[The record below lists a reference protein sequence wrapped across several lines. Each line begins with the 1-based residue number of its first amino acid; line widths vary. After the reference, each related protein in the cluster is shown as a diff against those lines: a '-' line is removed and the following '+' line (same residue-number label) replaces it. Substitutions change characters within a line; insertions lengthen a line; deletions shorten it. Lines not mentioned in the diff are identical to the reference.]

1 MTTLLE
7 TPEIHPILAAK
18 FLELDEHFAAWEAKR
33 ELWADQQEELEAQ
46 FAENFGGFVQE
57 NFEIVQV
64 EKVSEPAPEP
74 SPEPEPE
81 IVAEVV
87 EIPAPAPKAK
97 AKKKSAPKKKN
108 S

>member
-1 MTTLLE
+1 MNTLLE
-7 TPEIHPILAAK
+7 TPEIHPILRAK

-33 ELWADQQEELEAQ
+33 ELWAEQQEELEAQ
-46 FAENFGGFVQE
+46 FAEHFGGFVQE

-64 EKVSEPAPEP
+64 KEIVCNTV
-74 SPEPEPE
+74 PEPE
-81 IVAEVV
+81 IVEV
-87 EIPAPAPKAK
+87 PAPKAK

>member
-1 MTTLLE
+1 MSTLLE

-18 FLELDEHFAAWEAKR
+18 FAELDEHFAAWEAKR
-33 ELWADQQEELEAQ
+33 ELWKEQQEELEAQ
-46 FAENFGGFVQE
+46 FAEHFGGFVKD

-64 EKVSEPAPEP
+64 EETVCNTVEVPEV
-74 SPEPEPE
+74 
-81 IVAEVV
+81 VAEVV
-87 EIPAPAPKAK
+87 EVLAPAPAPKAK

>member
-1 MTTLLE
+1 MNTLLE
-7 TPEIHPILAAK
+7 TPEIHPILRAK

-33 ELWADQQEELEAQ
+33 ELWAEQQEELEAQ
-46 FAENFGGFVQE
+46 FAEHFGGFVQK

-64 EKVSEPAPEP
+64 EEIVCNTV
-74 SPEPEPE
+74 PEPEPE
-81 IVAEVV
+81 PVAEIV
-87 EIPAPAPKAK
+87 EVPAPAPKAK